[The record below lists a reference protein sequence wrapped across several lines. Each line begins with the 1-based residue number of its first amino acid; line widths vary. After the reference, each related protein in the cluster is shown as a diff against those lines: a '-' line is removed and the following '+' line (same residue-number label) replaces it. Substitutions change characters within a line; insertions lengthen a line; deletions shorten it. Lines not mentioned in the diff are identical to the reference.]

1 MTSKWRHIEPSYHKC
16 PFQEV
21 SNHMFLYNLQTG
33 KSGHMLICYSN
44 FYNVKIGKYFYT
56 LVTFCNGFQ
65 R

>member
-1 MTSKWRHIEPSYHKC
+1 
-16 PFQEV
+16 
-21 SNHMFLYNLQTG
+21 MFLYNLQTG